1 MLLVADTFDVA
12 AAALSAI
19 RIDLGQRRELVPDGT
34 HSALWITDFPMF
46 ERDSDGERWVALHHP
61 FTSPS
66 GDLSDPGSVSSRA
79 YDIVLDGV
87 EIGGGSI
94 RIHDPEVQA
103 KVLET
108 IGMSAEE
115 AEERF
120 GFLLRALRQGAP
132 PHGGVALGLDRLV
145 ALCAGHDS
153 IRDVIAFPKSAS
165 SQDPLTGAPGEV
177 DPAQLREVGL
187 QRLPVDGVKRQP
199 ES

>member
-1 MLLVADTFDVA
+1 
-12 AAALSAI
+12 
-19 RIDLGQRRELVPDGT
+19 
-34 HSALWITDFPMF
+34 MF

-66 GDLSDPGSVSSRA
+66 GDLEDPGAVSSRA

-94 RIHDPEVQA
+94 RIHDPELQA

-108 IGMSAEE
+108 IGMSSDE

-145 ALCAGHDS
+145 MMICEEHS
-153 IRDVIAFPKSAS
+153 IREVIAFPKNNKGNDLM
-165 SQDPLTGAPGEV
+165 SQSPAEV
-177 DPAQLREVGL
+177 DPKQLRDLRIQTTAKKV
-187 QRLPVDGVKRQP
+187 
-199 ES
+199 